1 MVTLYV
7 PWCRYLSEQHGV
19 TPKLYAESFKCTT
32 TDGQSLLTE
41 ARFTDLKIRAVG
53 QEASPRKCVLLST
66 SKATKKRMK
75 NWALSAG
82 DKSWGTKLHVRD
94 LGGHLDVT
102 MRARA
107 GTLSRRP
114 AKATSQVH
122 MVGAL
127 SFGFLR
133 LVAFVRSKYL
143 SAGLHGSEGSAI
155 SCKNLDS
162 FQTGIVEACWPKKL
176 PMANSHVTLSLLD
189 APFCCDPDL
198 YIIWVR
204 FRQMR
209 RYLAYHKWLDL
220 AAAGRP
226 GHVHVNLLLKPAGEL
241 GFAWASGEE
250 GLRPGMLPLCR
261 SRARHFDVRL
271 GP

>member
-1 MVTLYV
+1 
-7 PWCRYLSEQHGV
+7 
-19 TPKLYAESFKCTT
+19 
-32 TDGQSLLTE
+32 
-41 ARFTDLKIRAVG
+41 
-53 QEASPRKCVLLST
+53 
-66 SKATKKRMK
+66 
-75 NWALSAG
+75 
-82 DKSWGTKLHVRD
+82 
-94 LGGHLDVT
+94 

-122 MVGAL
+122 MVGVL
-127 SFGFLR
+127 IVGFLR
-133 LVAFVRSKYL
+133 LVAFLRSKYL

-162 FQTGIVEACWPKKL
+162 FQTGIVEAYWPKKL
-176 PMANSHVTLSLLD
+176 PMANSHATLSLLD
-189 APFCCDPDL
+189 APYCCDPDL
-198 YIIWVR
+198 YIIWGR

-226 GHVHVNLLLKPAGEL
+226 GHGHVNLLLKPAGEL

-250 GLRPGMLPLCR
+250 GRRPGMLPLR
-261 SRARHFDVRL
+261 MFVGPYQHFKTANFSAWRGQRLRVSLLLVRGFGVALYWTLRALSTFFSPL
-271 GP
+271 T